1 MGHHLCGDYMKVLVR
16 NNTEV
21 ANVLEDSDFIN
32 VAFDQ
37 ISAVALELKNVD
49 ESERVLNGFA
59 IVLELM
65 KEVLIKKNINPVD
78 AVQHAEAMRKEHGT
92 FSDKKYIQTD
102 EVKE

>member
-1 MGHHLCGDYMKVLVR
+1 MKVLVR

-21 ANVLEDSDFIN
+21 ENVLDDSDFIN

-37 ISAVALELKNVD
+37 MSTVVLELKNID
-49 ESERVLNGFA
+49 EAERVLNGFA

-65 KEVLIKKNINPVD
+65 KEVLIKKNMNPGDV
-78 AVQHAEAMRKEHGT
+78 VKHAEAERKEHGS